1 MDPAVT
7 IPMTPKT
14 LERLLTDLDRSIP
27 TEMLPPVSTGKH
39 VAAVVGTTEG
49 SLAQD
54 RYLKKGIP
62 YTRIGSRVRYLRA
75 DVLAFLASNRVDGD
89 R

>member
-1 MDPAVT
+1 MVT
-7 IPMTPKT
+7 IPMTPT
-14 LERLLTDLDRSIP
+14 ALDRFIADLDRSIP
-27 TEMLPPVSTGKH
+27 TDALPPVSTSKH

-49 SLAQD
+49 ALAQD
-54 RYLKKGIP
+54 RYQRKGIP

-75 DVLAFLASNRVDGD
+75 DVLAFLASNRVDGA

>member
-1 MDPAVT
+1 MVT
-7 IPMTPKT
+7 IQMTQGA
-14 LERLLTDLDRSIP
+14 LDRLIADLDRSIP
-27 TEMLPPVSTGKH
+27 AEALPPVSTGKH

-54 RYLKKGIP
+54 RYQGKGIP
-62 YTRIGSRVRYLRA
+62 YTRIGSRIRYLRA
-75 DVLAFLASNRVDGD
+75 DVLAFLASNRVDGA